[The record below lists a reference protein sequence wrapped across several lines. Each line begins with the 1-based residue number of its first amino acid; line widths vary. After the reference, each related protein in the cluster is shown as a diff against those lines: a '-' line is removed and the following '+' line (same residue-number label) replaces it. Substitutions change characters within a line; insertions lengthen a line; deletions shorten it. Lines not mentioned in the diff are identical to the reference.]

1 MYQEDIRIA
10 IDVGSTKVCTVVT
23 RRDSFGDPELLALNV
38 MPCDAMNRGDLVD
51 RALATEVIRAS
62 VAEASEQCSLAFG
75 KAYIAIGG
83 KHVRSFTGS
92 GDARQFDFAAGVTEH
107 DILDAVRNAAV
118 SNVAM
123 SDHLLYATPI
133 KYRVD
138 GTTEF
143 RKPPIGMHPDVLEV
157 EAQLVVCDL
166 EHYQAVFG
174 SVEAAGLE
182 AIHGGAT
189 IIAEAEHLLTSYER
203 DAGCVMIDI
212 GGSDTEIA
220 VYQDGRSVSVSSLPV
235 GGFHFTND
243 IAYTYEI
250 PYENAEAVKLAA
262 GTVNISDS
270 EQDVEIDP
278 NALTGS
284 ERVVDV
290 EKSLTRVSVSHLLR
304 ERVSDIS
311 KLFKHRIRQAP
322 GLHDED
328 FVSVAFTGG
337 GAKLDGFANAA
348 KLAMQIRGKVDVRKP
363 SGIKSLPDSV
373 SDPTMSGAVCVM
385 LRALDR
391 IETDNHVSRQPV
403 RNLEPVAAGG
413 GNTREQQAERN
424 WRSMFRR

>member
-10 IDVGSTKVCTVVT
+10 IDVGSTKICTVVI
-23 RRDSFGDPELLALNV
+23 RRDYSGVPELLALNV

-51 RALATEVIRAS
+51 RALATEVVRAS
-62 VAEASEQCSLAFG
+62 VAEASEQCSLTFG
-75 KAYIAIGG
+75 KAYVAIGG
-83 KHVRSFTGS
+83 KHVRSFLGTGE
-92 GDARQFDFAAGVTEH
+92 ARQFDFAAGVTEH
-107 DILDAVRNAAV
+107 DILHAVRNAAV
-118 SNVAM
+118 SNVAT
-123 SDHLLYATPI
+123 SDHLLYATPV

-143 RKPPIGMHPDVLEV
+143 RKPPTGMHPDVLEV

-166 EHYQAVFG
+166 EHYQAVFS
-174 SVEAAGLE
+174 SVEAAGVE

-189 IIAEAEHLLTSYER
+189 IVAEAEHLLTSYER
-203 DAGCVMIDI
+203 DTGSVVIDV

-220 VYQDGRSVSVSSLPV
+220 VYQDGRSISVSSLPV

-243 IAYTYEI
+243 IAYSYEI
-250 PYENAEAVKLAA
+250 PFENAEAVKLAA

-270 EQDVEIDP
+270 EQDIEIDP
-278 NALTGS
+278 NALTGN

-290 EKSLTRVSVSHLLR
+290 ERALTRVSISHLLR
-304 ERVSDIS
+304 ERVVEVS
-311 KLFKHRIRQAP
+311 KLFKHRIRQAV
-322 GLHDED
+322 GLHNED
-328 FVSVAFTGG
+328 FVNVAFTGG

-348 KLAMQIRGKVDVRKP
+348 KLAMQVRGKVDVRKP

-403 RNLEPVAAGG
+403 KTLVPTVAADSGPQEQEGG
-413 GNTREQQAERN
+413 RS
-424 WRSMFRR
+424 WRSIFRR